1 MSARC
6 GERNSSLTRTRA
18 SAGGRVAGVPP
29 ALPQRTRESRVP
41 SGSRAR
47 MPASSELAGANR
59 QLAFWSSPAR
69 RSAVEPSAFLPNTG
83 VVLTRARMGLRPLE
97 IERFQILVRKVCKNE
112 EKFLEKFVIFRKNRQ
127 KLPKFLRN
135 LGYGRLGPGCATSR
149 KIFL

>member
-1 MSARC
+1 MWALRIEPDLALCIAIFCGSTDLLQRICEIVTYVACEKHFSLSLLFARSAQFSQMSARC

-59 QLAFWSSPAR
+59 QLAFGLLQLVALLSSHPLFYRTPAWF
-69 RSAVEPSAFLPNTG
+69 S
-83 VVLTRARMGLRPLE
+83 RALGWGCGLWR
-97 IERFQILVRKVCKNE
+97 
-112 EKFLEKFVIFRKNRQ
+112 
-127 KLPKFLRN
+127 
-135 LGYGRLGPGCATSR
+135 
-149 KIFL
+149 